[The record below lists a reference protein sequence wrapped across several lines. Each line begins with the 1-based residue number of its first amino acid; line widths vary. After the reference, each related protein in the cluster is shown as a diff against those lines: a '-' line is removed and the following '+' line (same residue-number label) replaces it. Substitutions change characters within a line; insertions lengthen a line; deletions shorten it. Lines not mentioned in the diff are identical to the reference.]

1 MPAARFCM
9 IKLKKQAAGGY
20 YQDCTEE
27 KQERTSEN
35 RARLYEKIQKLT
47 LKIQNLIIENR
58 TI

>member
-1 MPAARFCM
+1 MPAARFFM

-35 RARLYEKIQKLT
+35 AWYEKIQKLT

>member
-1 MPAARFCM
+1 MPAARFFM

-27 KQERTSEN
+27 KQARTSEN
-35 RARLYEKIQKLT
+35 AWYEKIQKLT

>member
-1 MPAARFCM
+1 M
-9 IKLKKQAAGGY
+9 IKLKKQDAGGH

-35 RARLYEKIQKLT
+35 AWHEKIQKLT